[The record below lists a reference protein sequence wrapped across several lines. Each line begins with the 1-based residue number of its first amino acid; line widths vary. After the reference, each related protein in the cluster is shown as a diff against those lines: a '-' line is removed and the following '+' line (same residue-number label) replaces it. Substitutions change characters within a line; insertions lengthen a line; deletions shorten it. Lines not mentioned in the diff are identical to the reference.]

1 MWPNIFATNIWQEY
15 ILALALYFTASL
27 KVAVY
32 WWYFPMQSL
41 ALQELHQ
48 CLDSPF
54 ALEAFLTMLTV
65 VASFRCSMRCPHLD
79 KYQGSA
85 ATGRLVFSLPGQA
98 SIGCITRLLSGLS
111 WSLSHLFLLPL
122 WVKTK
127 LFLLNFELNN
137 FIFKEI
143 EKNFSFY
150 YSISF
155 NNIVTA
161 MKLASVHAPRFSFFP
176 SLLWAPSAQHLA
188 FAFDHLYFGCLFFFS
203 EVHYSRCY
211 VTSLFEWWFTC
222 LRQGE
227 LAFSTIRSFS
237 IL

>member
-1 MWPNIFATNIWQEY
+1 M
-15 ILALALYFTASL
+15 
-27 KVAVY
+27 K
-32 WWYFPMQSL
+32 SL

-98 SIGCITRLLSGLS
+98 SIGCITRLPSGLS

-155 NNIVTA
+155 NTIVTA

-176 SLLWAPSAQHLA
+176 SLLWAPSA
-188 FAFDHLYFGCLFFFS
+188 
-203 EVHYSRCY
+203 
-211 VTSLFEWWFTC
+211 
-222 LRQGE
+222 
-227 LAFSTIRSFS
+227 
-237 IL
+237 